1 MTITK
6 HLLNSFN
13 KIEVPLYLLTIG
25 ICMLENEKTTLG
37 ITLIIISF
45 IRLWLNSLNDDSL
58 NNGERN

>member
-1 MTITK
+1 MKI
-6 HLLNSFN
+6 FN